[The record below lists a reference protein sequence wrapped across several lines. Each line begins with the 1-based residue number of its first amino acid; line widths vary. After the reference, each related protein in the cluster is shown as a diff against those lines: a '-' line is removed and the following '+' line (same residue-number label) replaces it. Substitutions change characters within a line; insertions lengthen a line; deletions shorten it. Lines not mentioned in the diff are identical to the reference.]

1 MSNAQALTAAPPPA
15 GHTHAHAA
23 VSAAITHLL
32 CFQSLFAEG
41 RSVAFPCDAHGHIDL
56 NSLSPSGL
64 SNYLFARA
72 MVGRDFERPTC
83 RPA

>member
-1 MSNAQALTAAPPPA
+1 MSNAPTLTAASHPD

-23 VSAAITHLL
+23 VSVAIAHRL
-32 CFQSLFAEG
+32 CFRSLFAEG
-41 RSVAFPCDAHGHIDL
+41 RSLAFPCDAHGHIDL